1 MAEEM
6 PAADPRDMYSSVI
19 GWLAEIS
26 SQTAFF
32 NLKESKK
39 LEHVLLHSWLPWRQQ
54 QHVKG
59 KKEKEEEKIVRS
71 TRWLNILQPN

>member
-6 PAADPRDMYSSVI
+6 PVADHRDMFSTAV
-19 GWLAEIS
+19 GWLAQIS

-39 LEHVLLHSWLPWRQQ
+39 LEHVLLLSWLPWRQQ
-54 QHVKG
+54 QHVKEKREG
-59 KKEKEEEKIVRS
+59 GRKK
-71 TRWLNILQPN
+71 